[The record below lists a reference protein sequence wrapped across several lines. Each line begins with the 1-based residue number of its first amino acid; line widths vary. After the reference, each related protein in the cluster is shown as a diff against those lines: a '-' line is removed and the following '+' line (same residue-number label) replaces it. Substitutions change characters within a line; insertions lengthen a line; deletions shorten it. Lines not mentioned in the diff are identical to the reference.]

1 MWRIVPKDLGLNS
14 QNVIP
19 STVEG
24 LKLKH
29 QIQMKNAIPLLLAFL
44 CLSCGEQKQ
53 NEKMTN
59 EAATS
64 KIKLMTLDPGH
75 FHAALVHKT
84 MYPQVDSTIYVF
96 APEGPEVT
104 DFLNK
109 IEQYNTRPDSPTA
122 WNIESYFG
130 DDFAEKM
137 IAEKPGTVMV
147 VAGKNSKKIDYVLE
161 AVKAGL
167 NVYADKPL
175 VINPEGFEKLKEAFR
190 IADEKGVLIYDI
202 MTERFESTT
211 ALQKLFSTLPDV
223 FGELVEGSPDKPAI
237 VKESVHHFFKYV
249 SGNPLIRPPWFF
261 DVNEEGEGIVDV
273 TTHLVD
279 LVQWEAFP
287 DQIIDSTDI
296 EMVNA
301 KRWPTVL
308 TKKEFQ
314 KVTGLDSYLDYLQKD
329 IKNDKL
335 YVYSNGEM
343 VYKIKGK
350 YAKVSV
356 IWNYQAPEGTA
367 DTHYSIMRG
376 TKSNLIIKQGKEEDY
391 TPVLYIESVG
401 NTDLEAPL
409 QSALENEVAKKFP
422 GTTME
427 KMSSTQFK
435 INIPE
440 EFKVGHEAHFG
451 QVTENYL
458 KYLEIGKLPDWEVPN
473 MIAKYYTTI
482 EGYKMA
488 KKKMK

>member
-1 MWRIVPKDLGLNS
+1 
-14 QNVIP
+14 
-19 STVEG
+19 
-24 LKLKH
+24 
-29 QIQMKNAIPLLLAFL
+29 
-44 CLSCGEQKQ
+44 
-53 NEKMTN
+53 MTN
-59 EAATS
+59 EEITS
-64 KIKLMTLDPGH
+64 KIRLMTLDPGH

-96 APEGPEVT
+96 APEGPEVK

-109 IEQYNTRPDSPTA
+109 IEQYNKRGESPTV

-130 DDFAEKM
+130 NDFAEKM
-137 IAEKPGTVMV
+137 IVEKPGTVMV

-161 AVKAGL
+161 AVKSGL

-223 FGELVEGSPDKPAI
+223 FGELVEGSADEPAI

-249 SGNPLIRPPWFF
+249 SGNPLVRPPWFF
-261 DVNEEGEGIVDV
+261 DINEEGEGIVDV

-287 DQIIDSTDI
+287 GQIIDSSDI
-296 EMVNA
+296 EMVKA

-314 KVTGLDSYLDYLQKD
+314 KVTGFDSYPDYLQKD
-329 IKNDKL
+329 ITNGKL
-335 YVYSNGEM
+335 EVFSNGEM
-343 VYKIKGK
+343 IYKIKGK

-356 IWNYQAPEGTA
+356 IWNYQAPDGTA

-376 TKSNLIIKQGKEEDY
+376 TQSNLIIKQGQEEEY
-391 TPVLYIESVG
+391 SPVLYIESAG
-401 NTDLEAPL
+401 NTDLEAAL
-409 QSALENEVAKKFP
+409 QAALENEVTNTFP

-427 KMSSTQFK
+427 KVSDTQYK
-435 INIPE
+435 INIPDK
-440 EFKVGHEAHFG
+440 FKVGHEAHFG

-458 KYLEIGKLPDWEVPN
+458 QYLETGKLPEWEVPN

-488 KKKMK
+488 KGK